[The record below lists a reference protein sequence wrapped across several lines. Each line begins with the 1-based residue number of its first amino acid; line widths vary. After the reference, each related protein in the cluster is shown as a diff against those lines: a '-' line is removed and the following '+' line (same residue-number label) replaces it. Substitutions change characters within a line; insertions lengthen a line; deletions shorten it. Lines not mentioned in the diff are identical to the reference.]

1 MTRRQMRIG
10 RGLPGILA
18 MGLILVLMGV
28 PFVGMAVMASLLTC
42 SRKGIPLA
50 LGTLV
55 LVFLLSDF
63 TGALIAA
70 VGSGLM
76 SGSICMGRSI
86 RESMAVSSAGTA
98 MVFVFGT
105 ILMISHSML
114 SYENMDMLVQLYSS
128 AGMSSSEVAFV
139 MNLLIYLLPALL
151 AVWSCS
157 GVIAAGAAARLIGK
171 RRGTWPDTVPGGP
184 VRLGLVPAWILIL
197 ALAANLYPSSPHIL
211 KQAGVNISIF
221 MILPYSI
228 VGVAVFRK
236 LLIRYPQAIFLAI
249 LTAVVFPPVA
259 IGIMAITGVMDTW
272 MDFRGKLDRIKEK
285 KE

>member
-1 MTRRQMRIG
+1 MTRRQIRIG

-28 PFVGMAVMASLLTC
+28 PFVGMAVMTSLLSC

-55 LVFLLSDF
+55 LVYLLSDF

-76 SGSICMGRSI
+76 AGSICMGHSM
-86 RESMAVSSAGTA
+86 RESMVVSSAGTA
-98 MVFVFGT
+98 LVFIFGT
-105 ILMISHSML
+105 ILMISHSIL
-114 SYENMDMLVQLYSS
+114 SVENMEMLVQLYTA
-128 AGMSSSEVAFV
+128 AGMSSSEVNFV
-139 MNLLIYLLPALL
+139 MNMLLYMLPSLL

-171 RRGTWPDTVPGGP
+171 RRGTWPETEPGAP
-184 VRLGLVPAWILIL
+184 LRLGMIPAWILIL
-197 ALAANLYPSSPHIL
+197 ALAANLYPASPAIVR
-211 KQAGVNISIF
+211 QAAVNVSIF

-228 VGVAVFRK
+228 VGTAVFRK
-236 LLIRYPQAIFLAI
+236 VLVRYPQGIFLAI
-249 LTAVVFPPVA
+249 LTVAVFTPVA
-259 IGIMAITGVMDTW
+259 IGIVAITGVLDTW
-272 MDFRGKLDRIKEK
+272 LDFRGKMSRSEAKE
-285 KE
+285 E